1 MKRYVQLSIAALL
14 CAAMLAGCK
23 ILTRTDYAFDVDS
36 LTKAQEIVVC
46 DAAGNEK
53 AVLTEKE
60 DIDAFVDA
68 LNVANTGRWR
78 FQELPEGLTEAG
90 GFTLCQV
97 ETLTALAGQKE
108 AKVNEICTFR
118 IYENGDY
125 LTIETGVMNFSFSV
139 PHETADYLRELA
151 A

>member
-1 MKRYVQLSIAALL
+1 MSKRFLIVGAALL
-14 CAAMLAGCK
+14 FLAMLAGCK
-23 ILTRTDYAFDVDS
+23 TLDRVDAAFDADS
-36 LTKAQEIVVC
+36 LSKAQKIVVT

-53 AVLTEKE
+53 AVLTENA

-68 LNVANTGRWR
+68 VNVANVGRWK

-90 GFTLCQV
+90 SFTLYQA
-97 ETLTALAGQKE
+97 ETLTALIGEKE

-118 IYENGDY
+118 IYEDGDY
-125 LTIETGVMNFSFSV
+125 LTIETGLMDFSFSI
-139 PHETADYLRELA
+139 PESAAAYLRSLA